1 MDLLLIFFFFAS
13 FFRRFPI
20 KPIASMSTSTTGRLL
35 SEYILEK
42 LDLPE
47 LLSFDSFAA
56 KFPPNTSKIF
66 IKSIYDQLVL
76 QQEQKLLA
84 IKRTI
89 ENLLQQDVYANAGH
103 CSNIDASKVE
113 ALNRSFTEVTK
124 QLKQVCAKQAEEVE
138 KELSHLDLTLEM
150 LDEIEIPKVIDQE
163 IQDAVSKCDKVTDL
177 LDKI

>member
-1 MDLLLIFFFFAS
+1 
-13 FFRRFPI
+13 
-20 KPIASMSTSTTGRLL
+20 MSTSTTGRLL

-66 IKSIYDQLVL
+66 IKSIYDQLV
-76 QQEQKLLA
+76 
-84 IKRTI
+84 
-89 ENLLQQDVYANAGH
+89 LQQDVYANAGH

>member
-1 MDLLLIFFFFAS
+1 MLPS
-13 FFRRFPI
+13 FHPIHQRFL
-20 KPIASMSTSTTGRLL
+20 SNQST
-35 SEYILEK
+35 INWFCNK
-42 LDLPE
+42 
-47 LLSFDSFAA
+47 
-56 KFPPNTSKIF
+56 N
-66 IKSIYDQLVL
+66 
-76 QQEQKLLA
+76 
-84 IKRTI
+84 KRTI